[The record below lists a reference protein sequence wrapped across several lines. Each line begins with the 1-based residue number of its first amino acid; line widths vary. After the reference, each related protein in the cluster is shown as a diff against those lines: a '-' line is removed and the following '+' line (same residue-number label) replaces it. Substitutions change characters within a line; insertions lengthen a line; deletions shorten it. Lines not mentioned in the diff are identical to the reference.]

1 MKQAKKTL
9 TKKSDLG
16 KKKAD
21 QIHSDC
27 FFEEVIKNMDDN
39 PNEND
44 DPVEKMCK
52 PSKRINSYTISDESF
67 SESSSND
74 DDATSS
80 KDKLETNALVHGEE
94 IAFKSSKS
102 ESSSSSNSESEE
114 ECSKKHKKTSS
125 KKTSKISPL
134 SLHFTKKALMVDSF
148 VCAQLKKV
156 SINTWNMINAEFIDL
171 KDLILSYYVS
181 NFSEKEC
188 EKFWNGITIV
198 FTQILQPITN
208 LV

>member
-1 MKQAKKTL
+1 MAKDVKKIASTTCKKMTGGKSKFASKTKSKKKK
-9 TKKSDLG
+9 KKSY
-16 KKKAD
+16 
-21 QIHSDC
+21 S
-27 FFEEVIKNMDDN
+27 
-39 PNEND
+39 
-44 DPVEKMCK
+44 
-52 PSKRINSYTISDESF
+52 SKRINSYTISDESF

-94 IAFKSSKS
+94 IAFKSSKC

>member
-1 MKQAKKTL
+1 
-9 TKKSDLG
+9 
-16 KKKAD
+16 
-21 QIHSDC
+21 
-27 FFEEVIKNMDDN
+27 
-39 PNEND
+39 
-44 DPVEKMCK
+44 
-52 PSKRINSYTISDESF
+52 
-67 SESSSND
+67 
-74 DDATSS
+74 
-80 KDKLETNALVHGEE
+80 
-94 IAFKSSKS
+94 
-102 ESSSSSNSESEE
+102 
-114 ECSKKHKKTSS
+114 
-125 KKTSKISPL
+125 
-134 SLHFTKKALMVDSF
+134 MVDSF